1 MPSDRRRRT
10 RVNFHARAD
19 IQTLGARLLDLETK
33 DLSHKGVFLLGEL
46 PLKDGL
52 GCTVTLH
59 LVGETENAPTLHM
72 EGRIVRSTGEG
83 TAIDFV
89 SMDPET
95 YLHLRNLVLL
105 NAEDPEE
112 AEKEFGQPAFEDPEA

>member
-1 MPSDRRRRT
+1 MPDRRRRT

-19 IQTLGARLLDLETK
+19 IQTTGARLLDLETR
-33 DLSHKGVFLLGEL
+33 DLSHKGVFVLGEL
-46 PLKDGL
+46 PLKDGQ
-52 GCTVTLH
+52 GCAITLH
-59 LVGETENAPTLHM
+59 LVGNADNALALRM
-72 EGRIVRSTGEG
+72 EGRIVRSTGQG

-112 AEKEFGQPAFEDPEA
+112 AEREFGQPAFEDPEA

>member
-19 IQTLGARLLDLETK
+19 IQTLGARLLDLETR

>member
-1 MPSDRRRRT
+1 MDDRRRRT
-10 RVNFHARAD
+10 RVNFHTRAD
-19 IQTLGARLLDLETK
+19 IQTMGARVLDVETR
-33 DLSHKGVFLLGEL
+33 DLSHKGMFVLGQA
-46 PLKDGL
+46 PLKAGQ
-52 GCTVTLH
+52 GCTITLH
-59 LVGETENAPTLHM
+59 LVGDQENAPVLHM
-72 EGRIVRSTGEG
+72 EGKIVRSTEQG

-112 AEKEFGQPAFEDPEA
+112 AEKEFGQPAFDDKDA